1 MAVVSAMQ
9 ATTPRVGPI
18 NYAEASPIM
27 ISSSREIVEEPV
39 GAISEDI
46 IYVAVGKD
54 VKECL
59 SVLRYALKSS
69 RGKKICLLHVHVPAQ
84 MIPLSKFTSTRR
96 TVHEFSCLHV
106 VV

>member
-1 MAVVSAMQ
+1 MAVVSPMQ
-9 ATTPRVGPI
+9 ALTPRAGPT

-39 GAISEDI
+39 EAVIEDI

-54 VKECL
+54 VKECS

-69 RGKKICLLHVHVPAQ
+69 RGKKIYLLHVHVPAQ
-84 MIPLSKFTSTRR
+84 MIPLSKSTFSQR
-96 TVHEFSCLHV
+96 TVHEFS
-106 VV
+106 

>member
-1 MAVVSAMQ
+1 MAVVSSKQEA
-9 ATTPRVGPI
+9 TPRAGPT

-39 GAISEDI
+39 GAISDDI

-59 SVLRYALKSS
+59 SVLRYALNSS

-84 MIPLSKFTSTRR
+84 MTPLGKSTFTR
-96 TVHEFSCLHV
+96 TTI
-106 VV
+106 

>member
-1 MAVVSAMQ
+1 MAVVSAML
-9 ATTPRVGPI
+9 ATTPRAGPI

-39 GAISEDI
+39 GAISEDVI
-46 IYVAVGKD
+46 CVAVGKD

-69 RGKKICLLHVHVPAQ
+69 GGKKICLLHIHVPAQ
-84 MIPLSKFTSTRR
+84 MIPLSKSTFTQR
-96 TVHEFSCLHV
+96 TVHGFSCFSV